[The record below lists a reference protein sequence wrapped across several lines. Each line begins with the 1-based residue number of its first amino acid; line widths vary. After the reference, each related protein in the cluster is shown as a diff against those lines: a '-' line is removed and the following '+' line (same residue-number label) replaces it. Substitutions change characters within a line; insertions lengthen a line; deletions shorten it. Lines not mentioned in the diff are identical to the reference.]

1 MERYALNLKKRNFFS
16 EKYAT
21 VPSRWRFGVKN
32 RSFVRFSPGK
42 GVPKTIFCPW
52 WPRLL
57 HNLCTYRFHPE
68 VVSFKKFFLRLKKS
82 LDLIIFVI
90 I

>member
-57 HNLCTYRFHPE
+57 HNLGLMVLKILKTSGAIRQADYR
-68 VVSFKKFFLRLKKS
+68 VVGNFGG
-82 LDLIIFVI
+82 V
-90 I
+90 